1 MSNEY
6 VHFNNNAQP
15 AINEDNLNLMQQL
28 IKADITGAVSGDTLP
43 IGAFLPYSGATAPTN
58 WLICDGSA
66 ISRTTYQDLFNVIGT
81 VFGAGDG
88 STTFNLPDMRGRV
101 PVGVDSNDTD
111 FNAVGKT
118 FGEKSHTLTIDEMP
132 NHTHTPPENLPVVLH
147 KKTENVAPTSWTTS
161 GSGQDL
167 LYDDAS
173 LTGMA
178 TGGGQ
183 AHNITQPSMATN
195 YIIKA
200 FQSAGVVA
208 QVNNEYSTSTTNVY
222 SANVVNGTTLYS
234 NASGISDGSFTI
246 TDDIENYKRIKFFN
260 IDGECVAEYQ
270 IFSAPQT
277 AFNIF
282 YANQGATNL
291 FLYTARLNRNGRL
304 LTFYSN
310 KRTYFNGTTWSTDTS
325 EIISIQK
332 IVGYKY

>member
-28 IKADITGAVSGDTLP
+28 IRADITGAVSGDTLP

-101 PVGVDSNDTD
+101 PVGVDSSQTEFDTL
-111 FNAVGKT
+111 GET
-118 FGEKSHTLTIDEMP
+118 GGEKTHTLTVDEMP
-132 NHTHTPPENLPVVLH
+132 SHTHTPTVSIHGNSDGITIGSAWSEGFYTRSASGTNLEL
-147 KKTENVAPTSWTTS
+147 TS
-161 GSGQDL
+161 
-167 LYDDAS
+167 A
-173 LTGMA
+173 
-178 TGGGQ
+178 GGNQ
-183 AHNITQPSMATN
+183 PHNILQPYQTTN

-208 QVNNEYSTSTTNVY
+208 EVVNEHSKSTTNVY
-222 SANVVNGTTLYS
+222 NANLVNGTTLYS
-234 NASGISDGSFTI
+234 NASGISDGSFTL
-246 TDDIENYKRIKFFN
+246 TDDIENYKKIKFFN
-260 IDGECVAEYQ
+260 IDGECVAEYE

-277 AFNIF
+277 TFNIF
-282 YANQGATNL
+282 YANQGANNL